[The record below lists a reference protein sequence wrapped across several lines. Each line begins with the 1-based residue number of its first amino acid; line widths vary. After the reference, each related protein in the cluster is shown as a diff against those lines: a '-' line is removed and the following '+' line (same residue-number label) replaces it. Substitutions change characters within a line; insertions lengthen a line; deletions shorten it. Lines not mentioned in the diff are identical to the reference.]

1 MKLKFGILYLF
12 MVFFNHAFVQTISVA
27 ATPRGAR
34 VENVK
39 IQSKA
44 LNQEREILIYT
55 PEDYDA
61 RTNEYFN
68 VIYVFDSQS
77 REFFDYTSSIVS
89 FLSGGDQSFI
99 VVGISSPYN
108 EKLDYSRRN
117 DFLPNLESE
126 TYKKQAG
133 TYYGNADNFSNYVES
148 EVIPYINTKYR
159 TLNQN
164 IAVGHSLSAS
174 FILYSLVKKPNLF
187 RNYFAI
193 SPNLAYDDDKLS
205 KELTHFD
212 YSKVKKSMFIYLSHA
227 DEDEAFLESW
237 KPARE
242 SVYAFFK
249 DTLKDKNITV
259 ETAAFPNNSHWGTF
273 PPSLNHAFEYYFK
286 NMQSKQASELG
297 AEKHKVTIR
306 LKVTDKD
313 AVVYITGNQPNLGDW
328 NPNKIEMKKTAEL
341 EREIVL
347 ELQSPAQFK
356 FTNGSW
362 DTELGIVGTDNNVM
376 IKPEM
381 KKLFEFEMVKN

>member
-12 MVFFNHAFVQTISVA
+12 MVFFNHAFVQTS
-27 ATPRGAR
+27 AR

-89 FLSGGDQSFI
+89 FLGGADQSFI

-117 DFLPNLESE
+117 DFLPKIESE
-126 TYKKQAG
+126 AYKKQAG
-133 TYYGNADNFSNYVES
+133 THHGNADNFSNYVES

-164 IAVGHSLSAS
+164 IAVGHSLGAS

-193 SPNLAYDDDKLS
+193 SPNLAYDENKLS

-212 YSKVKKSMFIYLSHA
+212 YSKVKNSTFIYLSHA
-227 DEDEAFLESW
+227 DEGVDYWQDW

-259 ETAAFPNNSHWGTF
+259 ETAAFPNNSHWSTF
-273 PPSLNHAFEYYFK
+273 PPSLNRAFESYFK
-286 NMQSKQASELG
+286 NMQSKQASELS
-297 AEKHKVTIR
+297 AEKYKVTIR
-306 LKVTDKD
+306 LKVTNKD
-313 AVVYITGNQPNLGDW
+313 DVVYITGNQPNLGDW
-328 NPNKIEMKKTAEL
+328 NPNKVEMKKTAEL

-362 DTELGIVGTDNNVM
+362 DTELGIVGTDNNVI
-376 IKPEM
+376 IKPET
-381 KKLFEFEMVKN
+381 KKVFEFEMVKN